1 MRLVVHPQAFRAA
14 LHPACDFNG
23 HGVPDPIERRPRE
36 PTAMASAA
44 SLVHQDGGAQGLT
57 ALLLELPEV
66 RDVRVGVV
74 FAVAATAPQGIA
86 LCSLHVLRARDVA
99 ERLPEGP
106 RVDLADGAHEVRVVR
121 HPLGGRGPRRNGQRL
136 GECIT
141 KLHRSLHLPRT
152 HHHNTYSATRFNF
165 DATAQLGSTVQPK
178 LNITTN

>member
-106 RVDLADGAHEVRVVR
+106 DDESRATCSPVHVSTSSCLPLMARSSTWPWCWHSCGKRPPCIDDLG
-121 HPLGGRGPRRNGQRL
+121 RNGY
-136 GECIT
+136 EHDADMM
-141 KLHRSLHLPRT
+141 LHDVGMMLHDTEMTLT
-152 HHHNTYSATRFNF
+152 
-165 DATAQLGSTVQPK
+165 
-178 LNITTN
+178 